1 MTRLRSLRHV
11 AAVVGAFA
19 GALVPLLFLDGD
31 RRALGFRAYGLLL
44 GLLALRAILGFSLEA
59 GEPPVD
65 SPFAAPG
72 ALERIGRWRRRRG
85 RQATRRTATDH
96 LVGSAL
102 SQASGFHFRLR
113 PVLREAAEQRLQAR
127 YGIGV
132 DDPAAATLLG
142 PLAHDLLRH
151 DRPPPDDRRSA
162 GVDRA
167 TLTDVL
173 TTLERL

>member
-1 MTRLRSLRHV
+1 MSRRRALRQV
-11 AAVVGAFA
+11 AAVVVAFA

-44 GLLALRAILGFSLEA
+44 GLLALRAILRFSLEA
-59 GEPPVD
+59 GEAPVD
-65 SPFAAPG
+65 SPFAAAG
-72 ALERIGRWRRRRG
+72 AFDRLGRWRRRR
-85 RQATRRTATDH
+85 ATRSRRHTSVDH
-96 LVGSAL
+96 LVGSAM
-102 SQASGFHFRLR
+102 SQASGWHFRLR

-127 YGIGV
+127 HGIGI

-142 PLAHDLLRH
+142 PAVHDLLRR

-162 GVDRA
+162 GIDA
-167 TLTDVL
+167 TALTDVL